1 MKKLSSIVL
10 ALTLAT
16 AISGCTTTEQGA
28 TAGAVGGALIGQ
40 AIGRDT
46 GSTLIGAG
54 IGAVAGG
61 LIGKSMERR
70 GYCRYQRRDGSI
82 YEARC

>member
-16 AISGCTTTEQGA
+16 AISGCTTTEKGVA
-28 TAGAVGGALIGQ
+28 VGAVGGALIGQ
-40 AIGRDT
+40 AIGGDT
-46 GSTLIGAG
+46 GATLLGAG

-61 LIGKSMERR
+61 LVGNALEP
-70 GYCRYQRRDGSI
+70 GYCIYQRKNGTR
-82 YEARC
+82 YKARC